1 MNNYSCNLQIVSF
14 SAVKN
19 GFISPAGVGNRA
31 LGGDPQPS
39 RGWTVGSSSP
49 SSLSLPMWTLQGSPC
64 TPQTPPEKAATVPQ
78 ERWKHCWLLEPFWF
92 RDEAS
97 NYENTPKTRKKRLI
111 RQSQVCTG
119 GLSMEKL
126 PFIQPPPSPAA
137 HSPPHATGRGRNRGV
152 LNSAWGKTQS
162 DTNTSQLSV
171 LTGLEREK
179 TSSGSKTGAKNSPAA
194 LHLSHAR
201 PPCQAQSASPEH
213 RGWWHRDLLS
223 PGTEADQSL
232 ARA

>member
-1 MNNYSCNLQIVSF
+1 MYSTNTSGK
-14 SAVKN
+14 S
-19 GFISPAGVGNRA
+19 SNRA
-31 LGGDPQPS
+31 TG
-39 RGWTVGSSSP
+39 T
-49 SSLSLPMWTLQGSPC
+49 METL
-64 TPQTPPEKAATVPQ
+64 
-78 ERWKHCWLLEPFWF
+78 CWLLEPFWF

-97 NYENTPKTRKKRLI
+97 NYENAPKTRKKRLI

-126 PFIQPPPSPAA
+126 PFIQPPLSPAA
-137 HSPPHATGRGRNRGV
+137 HSPPRTTGRGRNRGV

-179 TSSGSKTGAKNSPAA
+179 TSSGSKMGAKNSPTA

-232 ARA
+232 ARAWIYRRFLLEINLQATRGYFAPKLALCSAVCVGAASGSVPFSADPKVSPKTPG